1 MLFPEHNQYIL
12 TSGYLNAPFWNSIL
26 SYIHLDFS
34 CTSFNVLRVLLK
46 HYLLKEAFLDFLSK
60 LVATILVYLL
70 VLFYFSSKNLGIWY
84 YIMHAFVNSTISS
97 KRIELLEDRD
107 LGLFVDNFTLV
118 SRTLCALY
126 RIEEKA
132 CSQ

>member
-1 MLFPEHNQYIL
+1 M
-12 TSGYLNAPFWNSIL
+12 
-26 SYIHLDFS
+26 DFS